1 MPTFLKIYDPLL
13 NMSSNDILK
22 IFSTE
27 FDKLENLV
35 NLIKFDND
43 LTVNQIV
50 QVYYQITNISS
61 MIVVIKQQLKQST
74 EKILRTEKFINEN
87 FNSIIH
93 PKIMDHIE
101 NSISNITTDLQSLNS
116 GQKSKETI
124 ENEAKLYEK
133 LREIM
138 STKEFVKQ
146 YDSGLSND

>member
-1 MPTFLKIYDPLL
+1 
-13 NMSSNDILK
+13 MSSDDILE